1 VRFLAAREEVDAAR
15 IGLVGH
21 SEGGVIAPLVARD
34 HGGVAFLVLLAGPGL
49 RGDRLLTLQVEAIA
63 RAEGVVGEELEAQ
76 LSLQRE
82 VFEVLLDEAL
92 DEGQRLARWRA
103 LLEEE
108 AGRQDLEL
116 TLAQLTSPWLRW
128 FACHDPAPVLAEIRV
143 PVLALNGRLDL
154 QVPWQPNLEAIAAA
168 LEKAGNE
175 DFTTRDLP
183 GLNHLFQHTETGL
196 VSEYGKLEETFAPE
210 VLELIAD
217 WVVERAL

>member
-1 VRFLAAREEVDAAR
+1 M
-15 IGLVGH
+15 
-21 SEGGVIAPLVARD
+21 
-34 HGGVAFLVLLAGPGL
+34 
-49 RGDRLLTLQVEAIA
+49 
-63 RAEGVVGEELEAQ
+63 
-76 LSLQRE
+76 
-82 VFEVLLDEAL
+82 
-92 DEGQRLARWRA
+92 
-103 LLEEE
+103 
-108 AGRQDLEL
+108 
-116 TLAQLTSPWLRW
+116 
-128 FACHDPAPVLAEIRV
+128 